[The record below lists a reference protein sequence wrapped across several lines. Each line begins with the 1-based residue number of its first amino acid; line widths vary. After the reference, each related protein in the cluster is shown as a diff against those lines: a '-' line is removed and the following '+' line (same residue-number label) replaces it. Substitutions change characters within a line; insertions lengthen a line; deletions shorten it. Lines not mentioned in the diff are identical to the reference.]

1 MAIYHIQNNRLEPVT
16 PTTFA
21 AEGIKERGGLQRL
34 LREQIEIISP
44 DTLVV
49 AEEFGDWEESRRR
62 IDLLGV
68 DKDANLVVIE
78 LKRTQD
84 GGHMELQ
91 AVRYAAMIS
100 TLTFD
105 KVVDIFGNYL
115 STLGKEADPETAL
128 LEFLEWDEPIED
140 EFAQDVKIVLASA
153 EFSKELTTT
162 VMWLNDNGL
171 DIRCIRLKPY
181 SDGGKVYLDVQQV
194 MPLPEAEE
202 YQISIRD
209 KSRKEKESRKYN
221 RDLTKYTIVLGE
233 TTVERLPKSRA
244 IYGLVKYLCDSGVD
258 PQEIRAVIPW
268 KKNRLFEW
276 FEGEMDTGTFERLLA
291 ERQESRGTKPQPWRY
306 FVGDGELIYSNGR
319 TYAFDRMWGNRTA
332 EAMDMLVRKFQDRG
346 ISFRKSDVAKQF
358 T

>member
-1 MAIYHIQNNRLEPVT
+1 VAIYHIKDDKLEAAT

-21 AEGIKERGGLQRL
+21 AEGITERDGLQRL

-49 AEEFGDWEESRRR
+49 AEEFGDWEDSRRR

-91 AVRYAAMIS
+91 AIRYAAMIS

-105 KVVDIFGNYL
+105 KVVEIFGRYL
-115 STLGKEADPETAL
+115 SSLGKEEDPESTL
-128 LEFLEWDEPIED
+128 LEFLEWDEPVED
-140 EFAQDVKIVLASA
+140 EFAQEVKIVLASA
-153 EFSKELTTT
+153 EFSKELTTA
-162 VMWLNDNGL
+162 VIWLNDSGL

-181 SDGGKVYLDVQQV
+181 RDAGKLYLDVQQV
-194 MPLPEAEE
+194 IPLPEAEE
-202 YQISIRD
+202 YQVRIRD

-221 RDLTKYTIVLGE
+221 RDLTKYTVVLGGA
-233 TTVERLPKSRA
+233 VLERLPKSRA
-244 IYGLVKYLCDSGVD
+244 IFSMVKYLCNAGVD
-258 PQEIRAVIPW
+258 PEEIRAAITW
-268 KKNRLFEW
+268 KKKRLFEW
-276 FEGEMDTGTFERLLA
+276 FEGKLASETFERALA
-291 ERQESRGTKPQPWRY
+291 ERQESGGKKPQPWRY
-306 FVGDGELIYSNGR
+306 FVGEDELIYTGQR

-332 EAMDMLVRKFQDRG
+332 EAMELLVRNFKDKG
-346 ISFRKSDVAKQF
+346 IAFKKSESA
-358 T
+358 